1 MAIIKGNKVW
11 KATQYELY
19 EVLEGYK
26 LEFSPDCDSSRIRLY
41 VNGVE
46 KPATGSYENVK
57 YISYESLTGETEALF
72 TENQSAIYADGVDYY
87 LTSDLYITGIEH

>member
-26 LEFSPDCDSSRIRLY
+26 LEFSPDCDSSRIILR
-41 VNGVE
+41 VNGMVV
-46 KPATGSYENVK
+46 PAIGSYDNVR
-57 YISYESLTGETEALF
+57 YISYVSLTGEAEALIV
-72 TENQSAIYADGVDYY
+72 ENLPPIYAEGIDYY
-87 LTSDLYITGIEH
+87 LTSDVYVTGIEH